1 MIISERETDTHLY
14 FLRGVLSNFEKCYIK
29 YKGHLFATTEQAFM
43 WEKAVFFNDHES
55 ASKILR
61 EENPAKAKKLGR
73 EVKNFDDSKW
83 SKVCYE
89 IMYLI
94 NYEKYFQNTRLKNIL
109 LNTGDKMIIEANPK
123 DTRWGIGLSAEDDR
137 VLDESQWQ
145 GENLLGKVLMQVRD
159 ELK

>member
-1 MIISERETDTHLY
+1 MIISERETETHLY

-145 GENLLGKVLMQVRD
+145 GENLLGKVLMQVRQ

>member
-29 YKGHLFATTEQAFM
+29 YRGHLFATTEQAFM

-55 ASKILR
+55 ASKILK

-89 IMYLI
+89 IMYKI